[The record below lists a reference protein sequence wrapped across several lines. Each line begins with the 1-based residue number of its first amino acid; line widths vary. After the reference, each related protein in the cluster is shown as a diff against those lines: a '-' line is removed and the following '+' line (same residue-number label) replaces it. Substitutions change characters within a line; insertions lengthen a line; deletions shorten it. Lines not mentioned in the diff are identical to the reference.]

1 METLKIRN
9 RKGNY
14 KNKIML
20 FDSEAFEVFLTPKK
34 IVYHIKNKDLLL
46 KVFSNRW
53 DAMLFKNEIIKML
66 KAGLKRKG
74 VKYATLS

>member
-46 KVFSNRW
+46 KVFSNRRKGW

-74 VKYATLS
+74 DD